1 MRITE
6 AAARRPLSTAAVAL
20 TVLLLGAYGLAKLPV
35 NFLPDVTY
43 PLIRVHI
50 WWHGA
55 TPEEL
60 DRQVADP
67 VERQLSTVDGL
78 DYLESSSIE
87 GMYTL
92 LVNFRYGTDVDVA
105 YQDALAAMARVAR
118 DLPKDIEPPIV
129 IKADPSQLPVM
140 QLTVSSQE
148 WDLVKLREWVDLW
161 LRDQLVAV
169 HGVAGT
175 EVIGGLK
182 REIRV
187 HVDPRALERHRLG
200 LGDIQQRLARE
211 NVEAS
216 GGRVTAGVRELIA
229 RTVGEFRSLDEI
241 RDVVVARSSD
251 ARLLLREVADVED
264 AHEEVRV
271 VTRLDGHP
279 CVKLSVLKQAD
290 ANTVE
295 VARAM
300 QRRLGEIVGSVE
312 ESTGP
317 VEIAREDQVKQVTIR
332 ADAAGTSVGAALG
345 EVRER
350 LAGLELPTGYEL
362 RFGGQALMMA
372 EARRS
377 LLTVLAFALFFSFVI
392 LIVQFNQLR
401 IPLIILST
409 VPVSLSG
416 LVLMLAVTGIPVGAT
431 VVIGLL
437 LVVAAH
443 VTEGVLLLTYAEEI
457 RAREQVGPLEAVTAA
472 ARTRFRPRMMTA
484 LGVLV
489 GLLPIAL
496 NLEEGGDMLQPMAAA
511 AVGGILVGIF
521 VALYLTPVLYVLTA
535 RRRANVDREVGEMPR
550 RLVAP

>member
-6 AAARRPLSTAAVAL
+6 AAARRPLSTAAVVL

-148 WDLVKLREWVDLW
+148 WDLVKLREWADLW

-200 LGDIQQRLARE
+200 PGDIQQRLARE

-521 VALYLTPVLYVLTA
+521 VALYLIPVLYVLTA
-535 RRRANVDREVGEMPR
+535 RCRANVDREVGEMPR
-550 RLVAP
+550 RLAAP

>member
-43 PLIRVHI
+43 PPIRVHI

>member
-6 AAARRPLSTAAVAL
+6 AAARRPLSTAAVVL

-148 WDLVKLREWVDLW
+148 WDLVKLREWADLW

-200 LGDIQQRLARE
+200 PGDIQQRLARE

-550 RLVAP
+550 RLAAP

>member
-6 AAARRPLSTAAVAL
+6 AAARRPLSTAAVVL

-78 DYLESSSIE
+78 DDLESSSIE

-148 WDLVKLREWVDLW
+148 WDLVKLREWADLW

-200 LGDIQQRLARE
+200 PGDIQQRLARE

-550 RLVAP
+550 RLAAP

>member
-6 AAARRPLSTAAVAL
+6 AAARRPLSTAAVVL

-148 WDLVKLREWVDLW
+148 WDLVKLREWADLW

-200 LGDIQQRLARE
+200 PGDIQQRLARE

-521 VALYLTPVLYVLTA
+521 VALYLIPVLYVLTA

-550 RLVAP
+550 RLAAP

>member
-1 MRITE
+1 VKGIRRSGESDLEVKIRGADTRRLFEIAGKASTSLGTALHLRNVHLSLDVTKPEYQVRVDRLRASELGVTIADITGALQSLVRGQVASRYRQGDE
-6 AAARRPLSTAAVAL
+6 YYPIRVMVPERALTSRAVLEELPLSC
-20 TVLLLGAYGLAKLPV
+20 
-35 NFLPDVTY
+35 N
-43 PLIRVHI
+43 
-50 WWHGA
+50 
-55 TPEEL
+55 
-60 DRQVADP
+60 ADGC
-67 VERQLSTVDGL
+67 VR
-78 DYLESSSIE
+78 
-87 GMYTL
+87 
-92 LVNFRYGTDVDVA
+92 FRD
-105 YQDALAAMARVAR
+105 
-118 DLPKDIEPPIV
+118 
-129 IKADPSQLPVM
+129 
-140 QLTVSSQE
+140 
-148 WDLVKLREWVDLW
+148 
-161 LRDQLVAV
+161 
-169 HGVAGT
+169 
-175 EVIGGLK
+175 
-182 REIRV
+182 
-187 HVDPRALERHRLG
+187 
-200 LGDIQQRLARE
+200 
-211 NVEAS
+211 
-216 GGRVTAGVRELIA
+216 
-229 RTVGEFRSLDEI
+229 
-241 RDVVVARSSD
+241 
-251 ARLLLREVADVED
+251 
-264 AHEEVRV
+264 
-271 VTRLDGHP
+271 
-279 CVKLSVLKQAD
+279 
-290 ANTVE
+290 
-295 VARAM
+295 
-300 QRRLGEIVGSVE
+300 VGSVE